1 MIKYISS
8 LLHPGSFFVS
18 ATGPLFSSNCML
30 GYRKIEILY
39 KLCKHL
45 GSTLTCYSP
54 QWWWHVCMFRFHI
67 MPSSVENTFSL
78 IFRTQFLPQPQ
89 HIWRCSITVPTSF
102 PSVSIWM
109 APLLL
114 TTSFH
119 AGQAILLICIAHS
132 IIQLLPS
139 LPLLSHP
146 PKPITSY
153 HQGESHSSISYL
165 STQVPL

>member
-1 MIKYISS
+1 
-8 LLHPGSFFVS
+8 
-18 ATGPLFSSNCML
+18 ML
-30 GYRKIEILY
+30 GFRKVEMLY

-54 QWWWHVCMFRFHI
+54 QWWWHVCMFHFHI

-89 HIWRCSITVPTSF
+89 HIWRCSIAVPTSF

-119 AGQAILLICIAHS
+119 ASQAILLICIAHS

-146 PKPITSY
+146 PNQLPVITKEKAIHPLVIYPPKCRFDTNPIFPFLFTLKLTPRW
-153 HQGESHSSISYL
+153 HDLKI
-165 STQVPL
+165 